1 MPYQPI
7 LGTLGYI
14 LSSDKKKVLLIHR
27 NNRPEDEHL
36 GKYNGLG
43 GKLESQEDIVESMR
57 REIREEAGI
66 QCTEL
71 TLRGTISWP
80 GFGKNGED
88 WFGFIFLITQFEGT
102 PFTKNPEGTLEWIEI
117 EKFLN
122 LEIPMWE
129 GDKYFIP
136 LLLNQ
141 LDKQFHGVMPY
152 KNGKPVSWAVSW
164 M

>member
-14 LSSDKKKVLLIHR
+14 LSPDKKKVLLIHR
-27 NNRPEDEHL
+27 NSRPEDEHL

-43 GKLESQEDIVESMR
+43 GKIESQEDVVESMK
-57 REIREEAGI
+57 REIKEEAGI
-66 QCTEL
+66 ICTEMS
-71 TLRGTISWP
+71 LRGTISWP

-88 WFGFIFLITQFEGT
+88 WFGFVFLITKFEGA
-102 PFTKNPEGTLEWIEI
+102 PLAKNPEGNLEWIEI
-117 EKFLN
+117 NRFLK

-136 LLLNQ
+136 LLLTHT
-141 LDKQFHGVMPY
+141 DKQFHGVMPY
-152 KNGKPVSWAVSW
+152 KNGRPISWSCSW
-164 M
+164 L

>member
-14 LSSDKKKVLLIHR
+14 LSPDKRKVLLIHR
-27 NNRPEDEHL
+27 NSRPDDEHL

-43 GKLESQEDIVESMR
+43 GKLESQEEIVQSMK
-57 REIREEAGI
+57 REISEEAGI
-66 QCTEL
+66 ECTEL
-71 TLRGTISWP
+71 ALRGTISWP

-88 WFGFIFLITQFEGT
+88 WFGFIFLITKFTGT
-102 PFTKNPEGTLEWIEI
+102 PKKSNPEGKLEWIEI

-136 LLLNQ
+136 LLLSNPNR
-141 LDKQFHGVMPY
+141 QFHGIMPY
-152 KNGKPVSWAVSW
+152 KNGRPISWSVSWL
-164 M
+164 